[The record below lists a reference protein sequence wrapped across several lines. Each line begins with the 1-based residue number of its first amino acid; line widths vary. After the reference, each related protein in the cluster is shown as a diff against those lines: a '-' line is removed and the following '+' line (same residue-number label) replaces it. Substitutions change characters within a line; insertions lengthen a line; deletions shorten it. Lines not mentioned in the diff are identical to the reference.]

1 MFMPVNFTWLQLAQL
16 CGYVVVEEA
25 IQDRVD
31 AGGGEADKVTDDE
44 VQQVAVTCHD
54 LIINLNLNIKLY

>member
-1 MFMPVNFTWLQLAQL
+1 MQLAQL

>member
-1 MFMPVNFTWLQLAQL
+1 MQLAQL

-31 AGGGEADKVTDDE
+31 AGGGEADEVTDDK
-44 VQQVAVTCHD
+44 VQQMTVTCHD

>member
-1 MFMPVNFTWLQLAQL
+1 MQLAQL
-16 CGYVVVEEA
+16 CGYVVIEEA

-31 AGGGEADKVTDDE
+31 AGGGEADKVTDDK

-54 LIINLNLNIKLY
+54 LIMNLKLNMKLY